1 MPPVYGGLGLCRRG
15 AEGVPDVIELLD
27 QYGMSRDD
35 VMEVSHT
42 TFFSN
47 VC

>member
-1 MPPVYGGLGLCRRG
+1 MPPRGPGLCRRG

-27 QYGMSRDD
+27 EYGMSRDD

-42 TFFSN
+42 TLSGS
-47 VC
+47 VS